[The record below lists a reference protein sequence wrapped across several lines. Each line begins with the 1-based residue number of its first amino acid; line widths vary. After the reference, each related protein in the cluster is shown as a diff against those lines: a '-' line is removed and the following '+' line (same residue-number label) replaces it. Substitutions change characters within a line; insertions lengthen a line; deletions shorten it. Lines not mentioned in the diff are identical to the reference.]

1 MTPERL
7 SELAEAYGGDLRRW
21 PAGERALA
29 ESLLAARPALK
40 ARLDEAATLDV
51 LLDAAPRVEA
61 SNALRDR
68 VLASA
73 LEAGL
78 RPRAPR
84 RFGLDRLMW
93 MLGAGWAAAACA
105 GVVAGVGLTGHVTAN
120 AQADAVLY
128 QATLGGVDD
137 TEVLG

>member
-7 SELAEAYGGDLRRW
+7 SELADAHGGDLRRW

-29 ESLLAARPALK
+29 ESLLAARPELR
-40 ARLDEAATLDV
+40 ARLDAAAALDALLDV
-51 LLDAAPRVEA
+51 APRAAV

-78 RPRAPR
+78 HPRAR
-84 RFGLDRLMW
+84 GFGLDRLVW
-93 MLGAGWAAAACA
+93 ALGAGWAAAACA
-105 GVVAGVGLTGHVTAN
+105 GVVAGVGLTGHFTAD
-120 AQADAVLY
+120 AQAEAVLY